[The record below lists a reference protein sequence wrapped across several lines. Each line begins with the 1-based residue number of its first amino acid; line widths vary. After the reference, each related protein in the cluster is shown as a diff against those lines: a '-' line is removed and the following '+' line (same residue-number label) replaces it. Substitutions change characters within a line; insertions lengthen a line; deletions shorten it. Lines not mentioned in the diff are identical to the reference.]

1 MQLLKTTCAWLYE
14 QHVKNNT
21 ALSPFPSCQVQL
33 QAFFPS
39 FLVWTTPVR
48 PWKPM
53 SDVKLFPLPTSAP
66 GRIAHFPALGSRFT
80 RHRVNEVHKASSERS
95 FLRSRSYL
103 DTLQL
108 KHLLWLSVT
117 KDLLHSLAAASSPR
131 LCQRTLHSSQ
141 AVPKPCP
148 NLGLKLFLLCSPA
161 QTRLSSWN
169 TSPHLPIEILPTLQG
184 LGLLVPWEADGS
196 QKGENF
202 PCGPSVPLPMLSR
215 VYGFGM
221 TSMVY
226 SIL

>member
-53 SDVKLFPLPTSAP
+53 SDVKLFPLRS
-66 GRIAHFPALGSRFT
+66 GLSF
-80 RHRVNEVHKASSERS
+80 HKASSERS

-184 LGLLVPWEADGS
+184 LGS
-196 QKGENF
+196 
-202 PCGPSVPLPMLSR
+202 PCTLG
-215 VYGFGM
+215 G
-221 TSMVY
+221 
-226 SIL
+226 